1 MKLSEDKKLRWIMR
15 ECTKNAPSHLFR
27 IGGKLTGKKGH
38 IPIYKDN
45 K

>member
-15 ECTKNAPSHLFR
+15 DRTKNAPSQLFR
-27 IGGKLTGKKGH
+27 IGAKLTGKKGH
-38 IPIYKDN
+38 TPIYKDN